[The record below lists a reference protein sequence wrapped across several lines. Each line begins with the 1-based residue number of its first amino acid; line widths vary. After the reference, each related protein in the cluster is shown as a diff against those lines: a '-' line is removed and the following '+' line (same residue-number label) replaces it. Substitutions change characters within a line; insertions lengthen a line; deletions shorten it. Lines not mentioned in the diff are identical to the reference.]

1 MFNTKV
7 KHGSYSLEDRDRKSR
22 GRNKRLAITMLVT
35 FVIAM
40 SISTEYL
47 AISLGFPASL
57 GDGLFSIASIK
68 IYAPYKFWIWIA
80 QLIKNYGLENPEV
93 SKYFMAG
100 AFIQI
105 IAFFIPPAIL
115 KAQLKGRKARALV
128 EKIQG
133 SARWADKE
141 DIIESS
147 LLPQPGKR
155 SEGVYVGAWEDKKAR
170 KTLYLRHNGLEHI
183 LAYAPTRSGKGVGL
197 VLPTLLSWPHSVL
210 VLDIKGENYAL
221 TSRWRKQEAH
231 NNILKFDPLDTT
243 GTAAR
248 FNPLNEIRLETEY
261 EHGDIENMALLL
273 ADPDGTAS
281 RGNQKH
287 WIDTAGSLIV
297 ALLYH
302 LLYMAKYGP
311 VLGVNADG
319 SANRG
324 EPFEPTLEKLRF
336 MFADAGGKDFK
347 STLREIILYAHM
359 PDYSRGWTDADGK
372 PSLTHPIAASN
383 ANEALQRPDNE
394 AGSVLSTAA
403 NTLKLFVDPVIAAN
417 TSNATFKLTD
427 LTMREN
433 SPTSLYICIPPAQ
446 INRLVPLVRILVTQI
461 VTILA
466 SELEYKDG
474 KAKSKNKNRLL
485 LMLDEFP
492 TLGNMEIFE
501 TALAFVAGYGLKAYI
516 IVQDLA
522 QLYKRYTEKESI
534 VSNTH
539 VQVAYAPNKI
549 ETAKIL
555 SEILGNTT
563 IITEVKSKSIQKG
576 VTTYNIT
583 EQEKQRPLLTPN
595 EVMGLKGPLKNK
607 EGLIEEPGDMIIKV
621 SGFNPILGKQILYF
635 KDPEFL
641 RRAKLQMV
649 EKSDILLNAEAKA
662 APLEQRKES
671 GKKSEENDQARTAAA
686 AAAPDGVTGRGNDAP
701 RVTDAPDII
710 AEDVKISNSNEISSE
725 YMDFISQLKNPFA
738 DDIEK
743 LSSDKS
749 SFLFFKQEEKPFEE
763 NVYND
768 DELYEGNEDE
778 RYTGDEPD
786 VSEKPEIEM
795 DENGQDF
802 FGEYIKVDKS
812 YWQDDEEEID
822 EIPIADIAPAETA
835 V

>member
-1 MFNTKV
+1 MFNTRV
-7 KHGSYSLEDRDRKSR
+7 KHGSYSLEDRDRKSQ
-22 GRNKRLAITMLVT
+22 GRNKRLAAAMLAALAA
-35 FVIAM
+35 AM
-40 SISTEYL
+40 SLSTEYL
-47 AISLGFPASL
+47 AASLGFPASL
-57 GDGLFSIASIK
+57 GDGLFSAGPIK
-68 IYAPYKFWIWIA
+68 IYAPYKFWPWIS
-80 QLIKNYGLENPEV
+80 QLIGTYGLENPEV

-100 AFIQI
+100 SFLQA

-115 KAQLKGRKARALV
+115 RAQLKGRKARALV
-128 EKIQG
+128 EKMQG

-141 DIIESS
+141 DIIDSS
-147 LLPQPGKR
+147 LLPRPGRR
-155 SEGVYVGAWEDKKAR
+155 SEGVYVGAWEDKKA
-170 KTLYLRHNGLEHI
+170 KKIMYLRHNGPEHV

-221 TSRWRKQEAH
+221 TSGWRRTEAH
-231 NNILKFDPLDTT
+231 NDILKFDPLDTT

-248 FNPLNEIRLETEY
+248 YNPLNEIRLETEY
-261 EHGDIENMALLL
+261 EHADIENMALLL

-281 RGNQKH
+281 KGSQKH

-311 VLGVNADG
+311 VEGVNPDG
-319 SANRG
+319 SVNRG
-324 EPFEPTLEKLRF
+324 EPFEPTLEKLRY

-347 STLREIILYAHM
+347 STLKEIILYRHM
-359 PDYSRGWTDADGK
+359 PDYSRGWTDSDGK

-383 ANEALQRPDNE
+383 ANEAVQRPDNE

-417 TSNATFKLTD
+417 TSNATFRLTD

-433 SPTSLYICIPPAQ
+433 RPASLYVCIPPAQ
-446 INRLVPLVRILVTQI
+446 LNRLVPLVRILVTQI

-466 SELEYKDG
+466 SELEYEDG
-474 KAKSKNKNRLL
+474 TAKSKNKNRLL

-501 TALAFVAGYGLKAYI
+501 TALAFIAGYGLKAYI

-522 QLYKRYTEKESI
+522 QLYKRYSDKESI

-539 VQVAYAPNKI
+539 VQAAYAPNKI

-563 IITEVKSKSIQKG
+563 VITEVKSKSIQRG
-576 VTTYNIT
+576 VTTYSVT

-607 EGLIEEPGDMIIKV
+607 DGLIEEPGDMIIKV
-621 SGFNPILGKQILYF
+621 SGFNPILGRQILYF
-635 KDPEFL
+635 KDREFS
-641 RRAKLQMV
+641 RRSKLPTA
-649 EKSDILLNAEAKA
+649 EKSDMLISAGANA
-662 APLEQRKES
+662 APLKKRNEAMEEA
-671 GKKSEENDQARTAAA
+671 GKKSVGGDRAQGAATAAA
-686 AAAPDGVTGRGNDAP
+686 IAAETGNAAPAVPEPPGDGVKTADP
-701 RVTDAPDII
+701 
-710 AEDVKISNSNEISSE
+710 NELSGE
-725 YMDFISQLKNPFA
+725 YMDFISKLTNPFTG
-738 DDIEK
+738 DIEK
-743 LSSDKS
+743 LRSDGS
-749 SFLFFKQEEKPFEE
+749 SFLFFKQEETPSGGSA
-763 NVYND
+763 YDD
-768 DELYEGNEDE
+768 DELSGGNGDE
-778 RYTGDEPD
+778 KYTGDEPD
-786 VSEKPEIEM
+786 VSENPAVEM
-795 DENGQDF
+795 KEDGQDF
-802 FGEYIKVDKS
+802 YSEFVKVDAG
-812 YWQDDEEEID
+812 YWPGDED
-822 EIPIADIAPAETA
+822 EADELPIAAAAEAA